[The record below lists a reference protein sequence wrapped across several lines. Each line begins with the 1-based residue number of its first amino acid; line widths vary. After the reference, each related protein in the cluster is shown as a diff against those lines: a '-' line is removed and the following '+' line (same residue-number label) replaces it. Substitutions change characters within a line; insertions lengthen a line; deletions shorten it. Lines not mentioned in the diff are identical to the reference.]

1 MTQREALLEAEV
13 AELRA
18 EVERL
23 RAQLEQIAQ
32 WVAVEQE
39 RAARRRESL
48 AWI

>member
-1 MTQREALLEAEV
+1 VTQREALLEVEV

-32 WVAVEQE
+32 WVAQEQE
-39 RAARRRESL
+39 RAERRRESL